1 MGMGSCCT
9 IFRIWFSF
17 LFCLFVLLG
26 KRSRPASWLAQ
37 MKCCWDV
44 EFCDYRW
51 GKCIKI
57 TTSDYALYCGDLF
70 NIGESDK
77 MVDQWKRKRAEAL

>member
-1 MGMGSCCT
+1 
-9 IFRIWFSF
+9 
-17 LFCLFVLLG
+17 LFVCLFVLLG
-26 KRSRPASWLAQ
+26 KRSRSASWLAQ
-37 MKCCWDV
+37 IKCCWDV

-57 TTSDYALYCGDLF
+57 TTSDYALYCSDLF
-70 NIGESDK
+70 NVGESDK